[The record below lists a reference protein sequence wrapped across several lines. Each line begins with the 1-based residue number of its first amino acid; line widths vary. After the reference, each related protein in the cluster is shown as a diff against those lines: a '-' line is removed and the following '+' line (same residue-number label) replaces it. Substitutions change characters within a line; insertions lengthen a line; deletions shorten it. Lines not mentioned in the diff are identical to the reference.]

1 MEDRKSLIADT
12 MHGSIALSK
21 FEKDIM
27 NTTLFNRLHDIYQN
41 STAYLT
47 FPANRTKR
55 MEHSFG
61 CMYLCGNIFYSS
73 LCNAEK
79 DILQDF
85 LQKAEKEMEQII
97 KEISE
102 RKGGH
107 QYEIKLGGVFKKIK
121 SKYNDLAV
129 SGGIYNYYIPGNIR
143 IDKDRKIY
151 AILFEGIRIAALL
164 HDIGHPPY
172 SHISENALNILYNDI
187 YRKAEMNV
195 KEKEFCYVLEGM
207 VGESHQLHEEMGL
220 KIAEILLMDAIE
232 NILAD
237 DTVADSIYE
246 NQVYRILVKETA
258 IRILK
263 EQNLFFK
270 DLHGVIDGTLD
281 GDRLDYV
288 SRDPENSGLRLGH
301 TEYDRLIYK
310 LKLCKEGEH
319 FLFCPDVSA
328 VKIVDDFL
336 MRRWNLYKNII
347 FHHRV
352 VKTDYLLQSVI
363 VQIARDYFG
372 EDSEDE
378 KEESYILPY
387 NISGLWKANR
397 PLPSDKES
405 AYALSQW
412 NDAWLLTVLK
422 KSYFERYIDD
432 TGYLHD
438 QLEELLT
445 NRKNYNSL
453 IKRQED
459 FQEIDEEVATII
471 NERKAELLEALELL
485 RNQAED
491 INYDEGKIFDI
502 KGYLQGVSEIIEASE
517 MKPGCGLPDRDGFIL
532 RKIKRNI
539 FEVEHLDI
547 VFNKMM
553 EKTGY
558 KTGELLCA
566 EKQPSTGI
574 KKDLF
579 FYKILPDRSEKHVP
593 LNHISNINDILLR
606 DLNLSPVFYIYINRK
621 AIKHRKFS
629 DIRSEIGEAM
639 GTCIVDY
646 ILETINQFI
655 N

>member
-195 KEKEFCYVLEGM
+195 KEEEFCYVLEGM
-207 VGESHQLHEEMGL
+207 VGESHQLHGEMGL

-237 DTVADSIYE
+237 DTVADSMYD

-301 TEYDRLIYK
+301 TE
-310 LKLCKEGEH
+310 
-319 FLFCPDVSA
+319 
-328 VKIVDDFL
+328 
-336 MRRWNLYKNII
+336 
-347 FHHRV
+347 
-352 VKTDYLLQSVI
+352 
-363 VQIARDYFG
+363 
-372 EDSEDE
+372 
-378 KEESYILPY
+378 
-387 NISGLWKANR
+387 
-397 PLPSDKES
+397 
-405 AYALSQW
+405 
-412 NDAWLLTVLK
+412 
-422 KSYFERYIDD
+422 
-432 TGYLHD
+432 
-438 QLEELLT
+438 
-445 NRKNYNSL
+445 
-453 IKRQED
+453 
-459 FQEIDEEVATII
+459 
-471 NERKAELLEALELL
+471 
-485 RNQAED
+485 
-491 INYDEGKIFDI
+491 
-502 KGYLQGVSEIIEASE
+502 
-517 MKPGCGLPDRDGFIL
+517 
-532 RKIKRNI
+532 
-539 FEVEHLDI
+539 
-547 VFNKMM
+547 
-553 EKTGY
+553 
-558 KTGELLCA
+558 
-566 EKQPSTGI
+566 
-574 KKDLF
+574 
-579 FYKILPDRSEKHVP
+579 
-593 LNHISNINDILLR
+593 
-606 DLNLSPVFYIYINRK
+606 
-621 AIKHRKFS
+621 
-629 DIRSEIGEAM
+629 
-639 GTCIVDY
+639 
-646 ILETINQFI
+646 
-655 N
+655 